1 MKYVKKTPRIDVKFI
16 DSATEEVLFE
26 IKDRSWMNI
35 GEIFSDG
42 IVTSI
47 IENEYK
53 NKKFI
58 PKNILIMAVGE
69 YRLEQ

>member
-1 MKYVKKTPRIDVKFI
+1 MKYVKKTPRVDVKFI

-58 PKNILIMAVGE
+58 PKNVLVMAVGE
-69 YRLEQ
+69 YCLEQ